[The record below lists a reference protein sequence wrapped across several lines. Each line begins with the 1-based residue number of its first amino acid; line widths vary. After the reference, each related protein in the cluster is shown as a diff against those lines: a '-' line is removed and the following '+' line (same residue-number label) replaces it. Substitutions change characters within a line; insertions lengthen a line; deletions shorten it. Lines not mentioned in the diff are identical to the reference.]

1 MNAILLESDEADMLT
16 NEAIEVHLQYLRS
29 GLDAIQKALAALQD
43 KIDQLAGNID
53 AKLQYVH
60 ARIDALAASTEHR
73 IDALATSLTGKI
85 GALAASTEHRID
97 ALAAS
102 LTGKIEQADS
112 MRAAGDAA
120 LTDRLDKLT
129 DKVSQMADTLA
140 QVHGQQKAL
149 LWLLGSSGTIAAA
162 VSIARTLE
170 WI

>member
-1 MNAILLESDEADMLT
+1 MLT

-29 GLDAIQKALAALQD
+29 GLDAVQKALPALQD
-43 KIDQLAGNID
+43 KIDQLAANID

-60 ARIDALAASTEHR
+60 ARID
-73 IDALATSLTGKI
+73 
-85 GALAASTEHRID
+85 ALAASTEHRID